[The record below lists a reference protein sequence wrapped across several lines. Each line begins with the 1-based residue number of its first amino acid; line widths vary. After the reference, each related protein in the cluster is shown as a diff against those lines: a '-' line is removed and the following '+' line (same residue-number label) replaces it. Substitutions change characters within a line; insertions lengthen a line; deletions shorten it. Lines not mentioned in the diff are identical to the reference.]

1 MNNTI
6 PAVDRAIQILTALA
20 VREYTQAELAE
31 KLQIPASSV
40 YRILMTLSS
49 HRWVRKKS
57 GGVYSLAEGLL
68 PLTGGIE
75 QEMALLDGIALKL
88 TALSAEYNIAGK
100 ISVRRENE
108 QVTRFRIEPPSPA
121 ALTGAAGSSFPLIE
135 GSVGAALLVRESPAN
150 IAALIKNCP
159 VDIPEKRAPELL
171 EEAIREARR
180 RGTVLNIRPNRWNIA
195 ALSIPVFGSSGAVLA
210 AVTVIGTTEDFS
222 GSKRDKWEKILKETI
237 KKSAL

>member
-31 KLQIPASSV
+31 RLQIPASSV

-121 ALTGAAGSSFPLIE
+121 AWTGGAGS
-135 GSVGAALLVRESPAN
+135 
-150 IAALIKNCP
+150 
-159 VDIPEKRAPELL
+159 
-171 EEAIREARR
+171 
-180 RGTVLNIRPNRWNIA
+180 
-195 ALSIPVFGSSGAVLA
+195 
-210 AVTVIGTTEDFS
+210 
-222 GSKRDKWEKILKETI
+222 
-237 KKSAL
+237 